1 MLSKK
6 EIYDIL
12 SIQNIK
18 PTKNIEWLQIKNF
31 NKYLASSL
39 GKIFNIKKSHYV
51 PIIKT
56 KSGYCIVKLY
66 YNNSIKSKQFF
77 LHELLAELFTSRKDD
92 TVDVEWNIVHI
103 DNNKDNNCVDNL
115 KWKKM
120 YKPSIKNLSLKG
132 EIWKD
137 IKDCP
142 NYKISNFGRFINV
155 KYMNILKYKPRKDGY
170 VLAQITHSDGTRK
183 GSLVHRLVCEAFID
197 NPNNYKIVNHKNG
210 IKHDNKESN
219 LEWST
224 YSNNTKHAYETGLM
238 KRFKPKRMIKGK
250 PILQLSLDG
259 TLIKEYP
266 SIKVATKEIGYKNK
280 YRISDAVQ
288 GRSNT
293 TGYIWHYK
301 KLEDLSGEI
310 WKPVNLKNYEHYQV
324 SNLGRLKNK
333 DCNLLHPGNT
343 HGYYRVILSNN
354 KRKIGIYIHQLVA
367 LTFIDNPN
375 KCRVV
380 NHKDSNKL
388 NNKAD
393 NIEWCTHSQNT
404 LHYHKN
410 KNKN

>member
-197 NPNNYKIVNHKNG
+197 NPNNYKIVNHKN
-210 IKHDNKESN
+210 
-219 LEWST
+219 
-224 YSNNTKHAYETGLM
+224 
-238 KRFKPKRMIKGK
+238 
-250 PILQLSLDG
+250 
-259 TLIKEYP
+259 
-266 SIKVATKEIGYKNK
+266 
-280 YRISDAVQ
+280 
-288 GRSNT
+288 
-293 TGYIWHYK
+293 
-301 KLEDLSGEI
+301 
-310 WKPVNLKNYEHYQV
+310 
-324 SNLGRLKNK
+324 
-333 DCNLLHPGNT
+333 
-343 HGYYRVILSNN
+343 
-354 KRKIGIYIHQLVA
+354 
-367 LTFIDNPN
+367 
-375 KCRVV
+375 
-380 NHKDSNKL
+380 
-388 NNKAD
+388 
-393 NIEWCTHSQNT
+393 
-404 LHYHKN
+404 
-410 KNKN
+410 